1 MRRREFVA
9 GGATA
14 ALFSAMPSWA
24 ADLRRFKLGVI
35 TDEVTQ
41 DFEKALL
48 WAKGYGLGWV
58 ELRFIWN
65 KYVTDFA
72 PDDIK
77 RAKELLG
84 KYDMKVSVVDT
95 PYFKTL
101 LPGTQ
106 SRFSEA
112 KGDRLQSDFSQ
123 QAAVLERAFARAKDF
138 ATDKVRIFSFLR
150 VADPH
155 TVFDRVAKE
164 LEKTADAAHREAVA
178 WSQLGS
184 RKCVRCGRNSLSRWL
199 RCPRRKAHLAHAPE
213 RCGPGPA
220 GPGGEVDAHRWRKN

>member
-84 KYDMKVSVVDT
+84 KYDMRVSVVDT

-112 KGDRLQSDFSQ
+112 KGDRLQSEFSQ
-123 QAAVLERAFARAKDF
+123 QAAVLERAIA
-138 ATDKVRIFSFLR
+138 
-150 VADPH
+150 
-155 TVFDRVAKE
+155 
-164 LEKTADAAHREAVA
+164 
-178 WSQLGS
+178 
-184 RKCVRCGRNSLSRWL
+184 
-199 RCPRRKAHLAHAPE
+199 
-213 RCGPGPA
+213 
-220 GPGGEVDAHRWRKN
+220 

>member
-1 MRRREFVA
+1 M
-9 GGATA
+9 
-14 ALFSAMPSWA
+14 LFRS
-24 ADLRRFKLGVI
+24 
-35 TDEVTQ
+35 
-41 DFEKALL
+41 
-48 WAKGYGLGWV
+48 
-58 ELRFIWN
+58 
-65 KYVTDFA
+65 VTDFA

-84 KYDMKVSVVDT
+84 KYDMRVSVVDT

-164 LEKTADAAHREAVA
+164 LEKTADAAKQMNSPATWPPAPRARPC
-178 WSQLGS
+178 S
-184 RKCVRCGRNSLSRWL
+184 RPY
-199 RCPRRKAHLAHAPE
+199 PRRRLVSIGIREMRSLRAKLPFPLATMPSTKSASGT
-213 RCGPGPA
+213 CT
-220 GPGGEVDAHRWRKN
+220 